1 MAVGKY
7 LATLLLVL
15 MSGCASIPQWSEDP
29 RDCLYE
35 QGFKKDVCSGI
46 NKVMSRKYICVD
58 MPEVIRL
65 PAHMELLNLPPAKEK
80 PVVAVY
86 SFQDQTGQRKSE
98 DNIASFSTAVTQGA
112 EAMVIDAL
120 KTAGG
125 GTWFRVVERGGIDNL
140 VRERQI
146 IRSARQDFATA
157 SGTEAQGIQPMLF
170 AGIIIEGGV
179 IGYDSNLLTGGRG
192 ARTLGIGFSKQYR
205 QDAVTISMRAVSVLT
220 GEVLLNVQTRKTIL
234 SYGAGGDVF
243 RFIEEGTQLL
253 EIEDG
258 VGNNESVTYA
268 TRSAIEAAVLELI
281 YQGHDR
287 GFWVLE
293 EGHRHPHLS
302 DGTNELHETDEDDEK
317 LDEWYENANEVIG
330 GDELKP
336 IETNKEK
343 ENE

>member
-1 MAVGKY
+1 MVRN
-7 LATLLLVL
+7 LLLSSL
-15 MSGCASIPQWSEDP
+15 LILISGCASIPQWSDDP
-29 RDCLYE
+29 KDCLYE
-35 QGFKKDVCSGI
+35 QGFNKDVVTGI
-46 NKVMSRKYICVD
+46 YKVMSRKYICVD

-80 PVVAVY
+80 PIVAVY
-86 SFQDQTGQRKSE
+86 SFQDRTGQRKSE

-125 GTWFRVVERGGIDNL
+125 GTWFRVVERSGIDNL

-157 SGTEAQGIQPMLF
+157 TETEAQGLQPMLF

-192 ARTLGIGFSKQYR
+192 ARTLGIGYSKRYR

-253 EIEDG
+253 ELEDG

-287 GFWVLE
+287 GFW
-293 EGHRHPHLS
+293 
-302 DGTNELHETDEDDEK
+302 
-317 LDEWYENANEVIG
+317 I
-330 GDELKP
+330 
-336 IETNKEK
+336 IENKEK